1 MKSLL
6 FLVQRTELRTERNV
20 GKEVEGA
27 RAQDSQSSY
36 LSPSLL
42 SWEVDQ
48 GLVLRGRQ
56 VVSPQVWFGE
66 GVLVASHHGSAAS

>member
-56 VVSPQVWFGE
+56 VVSPRVWFGE